1 MTYFAG
7 RALPIILIGFL
18 IYLALFQRAIFKHA
32 WWRYLVAFVIA
43 VLIALPMFIE
53 IARTPGAEKR
63 TEVVGG
69 PLIELRNG
77 NIKPAIETT
86 IGTLGMFTFAGDP
99 ESLYNISGRPVF
111 DWITGLFFYVGVVL
125 CIIRL
130 KRVESGFA
138 LTWLLIGIGPA
149 FVSLPAAS
157 FSHTLAAQPVVYM
170 LTAYGVI
177 GVAFLIGKLIERG
190 KDRAIER
197 ISPLLILS
205 IALSVILVAIGGW
218 LTIRDYF
225 GVWAHDEFVRFQYHG
240 PTRDIAKWLDQHP
253 EITDVAIGTHPNELV
268 LDPLALRLDLTRE
281 DVNARWF
288 NAESS
293 LVLSGMHPV
302 VLSAMQ
308 SPGEEVQSILSTMG
322 WLENKQATFEV
333 YSTMPLFGALY
344 PPGGAFDHGRLVFL
358 GGGAQ
363 PLAHQAR
370 PGQLMKWG
378 VTWRIQESLSSLR
391 LKLFLHV
398 LNDKGE
404 VIAGDDR
411 EDVNF
416 ATLKAGDDFWQFGQ
430 LILPNN
436 VPPGQYQVEIGWYN
450 PETGERLKRDDGSD
464 RFLLDPIE
472 VIAP

>member
-1 MTYFAG
+1 
-7 RALPIILIGFL
+7 
-18 IYLALFQRAIFKHA
+18 
-32 WWRYLVAFVIA
+32 
-43 VLIALPMFIE
+43 MFIE

-77 NIKPAIETT
+77 NVKPAIETT
-86 IGTLGMFTFAGDP
+86 LGTLGMFTFAGDP
-99 ESLYNISGRPVF
+99 ESLYNVSGRPVF
-111 DWITGLFFYVGVVL
+111 DWITGIFFYIGVIFCLV
-125 CIIRL
+125 RL

-138 LTWLLIGIGPA
+138 LTWLLIGIAPA

-157 FSHTLAAQPVVYM
+157 FSHTLAAQPVVY
-170 LTAYGVI
+170 LLAAYGVI
-177 GVAFLIGKLIERG
+177 EVAFLIGKLIERG
-190 KDRAIER
+190 RDRATER

-205 IALSVILVAIGGW
+205 ISLSVILVAIGGW

-225 GVWAHDEFVRFQYHG
+225 GTWAHDEFVRFQYHG

-253 EITDVAIGTHPNELV
+253 EIIDVAIGTHPNELV

-288 NAESS
+288 NAESA

-308 SPGEEVQSILSTMG
+308 SPGEEVQSILSAMG
-322 WLENKQATFEV
+322 RLENKQATFEV
-333 YSTMPLFGALY
+333 YATMPLFGALY

-370 PGQLMKWG
+370 PGQSMKWG

-430 LILPNN
+430 LTLPNN
-436 VPPGQYQVEIGWYN
+436 LPPGQYQVEIGWYD

-464 RFLLDPIE
+464 RFLLEPIE

>member
-1 MTYFAG
+1 V
-7 RALPIILIGFL
+7 
-18 IYLALFQRAIFKHA
+18 

-99 ESLYNISGRPVF
+99 ESLYNVSGRPVF
-111 DWITGLFFYVGVVL
+111 DWITGIFFYIGVIFCLV
-125 CIIRL
+125 RL

-138 LTWLLIGIGPA
+138 LTWLLIGIAPA

-177 GVAFLIGKLIERG
+177 EVAFLIGKLIERG
-190 KDRAIER
+190 RDRAIER
-197 ISPLLILS
+197 ISSLLILS
-205 IALSVILVAIGGW
+205 ISLPVILVAIGGW

-225 GVWAHDEFVRFQYHG
+225 GTWAHDEFVRFQYHG
-240 PTRDIAKWLDQHP
+240 PTRDIAKWLDQHA
-253 EITDVAIGTHPNELV
+253 EIIDVAIGTHPNELV
-268 LDPLALRLDLTRE
+268 LDPLALQLDLTRE

-288 NAESS
+288 NAESA

-308 SPGEEVQSILSTMG
+308 SPGEEVQSILSVMG
-322 WLENKQATFEV
+322 RLENKQATFDV
-333 YSTMPLFGALY
+333 YATMPLVGALY

-358 GGGAQ
+358 GGGVQ
-363 PLAHQAR
+363 PLAHQVR
-370 PGQLMKWG
+370 PGQPMKWG
-378 VTWRIQESLSSLR
+378 MTWRIQESLSSRR

-430 LILPNN
+430 LTLPNN
-436 VPPGQYQVEIGWYN
+436 LPPGQYQVEIGWYN

-464 RFLLDPIE
+464 RFLLEPIE
-472 VIAP
+472 VIAL